1 LEVAPD
7 PRLALVGPLPGPM
20 QYYTQYAAGLV
31 AGSTRQDIGQALI
44 AFLVSP
50 AAAAVMQTKGFEP
63 R

>member
-1 LEVAPD
+1 
-7 PRLALVGPLPGPM
+7 M

-31 AGSTRQDIGQALI
+31 AGSTRQDIGTALI
-44 AFLVSP
+44 AFLASP